1 MRLIAIALALS
12 TTACDARLPEALA
25 GSIGDSEPLKA
36 KARAIDGD
44 TVSIDFRLFG
54 ADAVERRAMCE
65 RDGSCWPCGKAAQ
78 DYASR
83 FLKQGSATI
92 HLTGEQS
99 YGRPVASV
107 SVDGQDM
114 GEAMI
119 SAGFAVPATSF
130 LKNDPERARAYEAAY
145 EEAGTKHLGVHAG
158 AFIEP
163 SRWRKGERLACER
176 KGRWQ

>member
-1 MRLIAIALALS
+1 MAAALLALATS
-12 TTACDARLPEALA
+12 ACDARLPEALA
-25 GSIGDSEPLKA
+25 GSFGDTDHFKA

-83 FLKQGSATI
+83 FLKRGTATI
-92 HLTGEQS
+92 HLTGDQS

-145 EEAGTKHLGVHAG
+145 EKAGAKHLGVHAG
-158 AFIEP
+158 TFIEP
-163 SRWRKGERLACER
+163 SRWRKDERLACER
-176 KGRWQ
+176 KGQRR